1 MASPGGSTP
10 PPAVTPPPETPI
22 THPNLS
28 LVSFSG
34 NDPNQDATS
43 FWNSVENKILFSLG
57 TRPTAPAAQTSY
69 DKRQQ
74 SLFGSLLTDT
84 ALEWFESEVTDTT
97 DWNTLKDEFIKR
109 FTDGRDQFRF
119 RLEVE
124 NTFRQEGELIKN
136 YLHRIKS
143 GVDKGWPEKIPTS
156 IEGDDNIRKEKEI
169 QQRQRSQKYIDFAIR
184 GLRPQGLKRKAHEKL
199 IENPSITWTQFVDHL
214 VVKDLTFSVTTESSG
229 ATGVDKLKTLESKI
243 NDLTSLFKSNEVN
256 AIDTSRPRDPN
267 IKGRPNSTR
276 FCDYCRSNGHS
287 ISRCTK
293 KQIDDS
299 VNKLRKELVEP
310 RRPNIT
316 FSNDY
321 RKNNRGN
328 TRFNGPRNQG
338 YQPRGGYS
346 IYNPRFNKPN
356 YQQQN
361 TSFSSYG
368 NRFTQPYEQTF
379 PQQNTYRNN
388 EPNLEQQSPSP
399 QQQQQPQQSAS
410 FYTPSRNNNLQQRQS
425 KPNNIQQ
432 QPNQISFVEGDDD
445 YVNAITDFFPLNF

>member
-1 MASPGGSTP
+1 M
-10 PPAVTPPPETPI
+10 
-22 THPNLS
+22 
-28 LVSFSG
+28 
-34 NDPNQDATS
+34 
-43 FWNSVENKILFSLG
+43 
-57 TRPTAPAAQTSY
+57 
-69 DKRQQ
+69 
-74 SLFGSLLTDT
+74 
-84 ALEWFESEVTDTT
+84 
-97 DWNTLKDEFIKR
+97 
-109 FTDGRDQFRF
+109 
-119 RLEVE
+119 
-124 NTFRQEGELIKN
+124 
-136 YLHRIKS
+136 
-143 GVDKGWPEKIPTS
+143 
-156 IEGDDNIRKEKEI
+156 
-169 QQRQRSQKYIDFAIR
+169 
-184 GLRPQGLKRKAHEKL
+184 
-199 IENPSITWTQFVDHL
+199 
-214 VVKDLTFSVTTESSG
+214 
-229 ATGVDKLKTLESKI
+229 
-243 NDLTSLFKSNEVN
+243 N
-256 AIDTSRPRDPN
+256 AIDTPRPRDPN

-310 RRPNIT
+310 RRPDIT

-328 TRFNGPRNQG
+328 ARFNGPRNQG

-346 IYNPRFNKPN
+346 NYNPRFSKPN

-432 QPNQISFVEGDDD
+432 QPNQIIFVEGDDD

>member
-1 MASPGGSTP
+1 MTSPGGSAPT
-10 PPAVTPPPETPI
+10 PAVTPPPEIPI

-84 ALEWFESEVTDTT
+84 ALEWFESEVTDAT

-124 NTFRQEGELIKN
+124 NTFRQKGELIKN

-143 GVDKGWPEKIPTS
+143 GVDKGWPEKIPSS
-156 IEGDDNIRKEKEI
+156 IAGDDNIRKEKEI

-184 GLRPQGLKRKAHEKL
+184 GLKPQGLKRKAHEKL
-199 IENPSITWTQFVDHL
+199 IENPSITWTQFVYHL

-229 ATGVDKLKTLESKI
+229 ATGIDKLKTLKSKI
-243 NDLTSLFKSNEVN
+243 NDLTGLFKSKEVN
-256 AIDTSRPRDPN
+256 AIDTSRP
-267 IKGRPNSTR
+267 
-276 FCDYCRSNGHS
+276 
-287 ISRCTK
+287 
-293 KQIDDS
+293 
-299 VNKLRKELVEP
+299 
-310 RRPNIT
+310 
-316 FSNDY
+316 
-321 RKNNRGN
+321 KNNRGN

-346 IYNPRFNKPN
+346 NYNPRFNKPN
-356 YQQQN
+356 YQPQN

-379 PQQNTYRNN
+379 PQQNTYRYN
-388 EPNLEQQSPSP
+388 ELNLKQQSPSP
-399 QQQQQPQQSAS
+399 QQQQQPQQSVS
-410 FYTPSRNNNLQQRQS
+410 LYTPSRNNNLQQRQS
-425 KPNNIQQ
+425 KPNNIHQ
-432 QPNQISFVEGDDD
+432 QPNQIIS
-445 YVNAITDFFPLNF
+445 LR